1 MNDAMR
7 VVAALALGAAASGAG
22 AAGLDGESRM
32 ICAATQAV
40 VCQSAGDC
48 VTGAPEAVNL
58 PVFWHVDPK
67 AKVVKS
73 RTAERGER
81 TSDVTTVETEGGH
94 LVLQGSD
101 EGFGWSLTVNS
112 ASGAMLM
119 SGGQDVGYLVFGE
132 CTTP

>member
-1 MNDAMR
+1 MHDAMKIL
-7 VVAALALGAAASGAG
+7 AALGLGAMASGAG
-22 AAGLDGESRM
+22 AAALDGESRI

-40 VCQSAGDC
+40 VCESAGDC

-67 AKVVKS
+67 AKQVRS
-73 RTAERGER
+73 RTQANGER
-81 TSDVTTVETEGGH
+81 TSAIKSVTPEGGK

-101 EGFGWSLTVNS
+101 EGFGWSLTVDTS
-112 ASGAMLM
+112 SGRMLLS
-119 SGGQDVGYLVFGE
+119 SGSDVGYLVFGE